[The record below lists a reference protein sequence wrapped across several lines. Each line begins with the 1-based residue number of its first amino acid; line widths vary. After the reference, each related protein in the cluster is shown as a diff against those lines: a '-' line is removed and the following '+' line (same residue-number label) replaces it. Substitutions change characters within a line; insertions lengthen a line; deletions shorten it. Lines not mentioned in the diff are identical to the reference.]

1 LTRIRG
7 LPPAA
12 LEAWRARRFG
22 QVLVSRRGAEAQRKK
37 IKKGERV
44 WYGKAGGFLKEKK
57 VKFRKEGGLF
67 CGFL

>member
-22 QVLVSRRGAEAQRKK
+22 QVLVSRRGAEKEKK

-44 WYGKAGGFLKEKK
+44 WDGTVGGF
-57 VKFRKEGGLF
+57 
-67 CGFL
+67 